1 MIMKTRYILATALL
15 ALAVSSCTDL
25 DVDVKSKLTEYPSS
39 EIAMEGKMAD
49 AYYAFRKPLGNN
61 YNRYQTFS
69 SDEATGLSFDGDY
82 YDGAENVNP
91 TLHTFQANNT
101 PGNWWSDL
109 ASGITKCNK
118 LINELSADTTAMAKR
133 YTANLRAVRAFYH
146 FILMDSYGDVPILNK
161 LYDSS
166 EAIERQPRE
175 AVAEFIEKELLESL
189 PDLSTASNAS
199 TYGKPNKWMAEALL
213 VKLYMNWGVYTCG
226 NVADYDPATT
236 ANPKLNEAV
245 KYCDEIVKSGLFNLS
260 DNYREKFLYNN
271 GYQIKDFIYAMPYDC
286 VTDYKSEEG
295 NYYGRYR
302 TFRKIDS
309 GTPTGYYSGKMSSSC
324 AGICAMNPEFADL
337 FTLKGDERNK
347 CVLSGKVFMHDAIT
361 GEETGVPYLYKGQQL
376 EFTKT
381 LTLKEGG
388 EAQLNAGATYDGWR
402 QGYRS
407 IKFYPNPTEYSKYAR
422 CQSNDVPIFRYA
434 DILLEKAEAIL
445 RGATATNGDTPQSLF
460 NQIRAYVNAPLLDHT
475 PSLKELLD
483 ERGREFFD
491 ENWRRNDM
499 IRFGTFESEYGFHR
513 HDFPGANF
521 DKRHRIFPVPQTIM
535 NENTNWKQN
544 EGYEER

>member
-1 MIMKTRYILATALL
+1 MKTIKYLFATALI
-15 ALAVSSCTDL
+15 ALAASSCTDL
-25 DVDVKSKLTEYPSS
+25 DVDVKSKLIDYPNS
-39 EIAMEGKMAD
+39 EIALEGKMAD
-49 AYYAFRKPLGNN
+49 AYYAFRKQLGNN

-69 SDEATGLSFDGDY
+69 SDEASGLSFDGDY

-109 ASGITKCNK
+109 AGGITKCNK
-118 LINELSADTTAMAKR
+118 LINELSTDSSALSKR
-133 YTANLRAVRAFYH
+133 YIANLRTVRAFYH

-161 LYDSS
+161 IYDDG
-166 EAIERQPRE
+166 EAIERQPRKT
-175 AVAEFIEKELLESL
+175 VAEFIEKELLESL
-189 PDLSTASNAS
+189 PNLSTASDAS

-226 NVADYDPATT
+226 NVADYDPTT
-236 ANPKLNEAV
+236 TTNTKLNDAV
-245 KYCDEIVKSGLFNLS
+245 KYCDDIIKSGLFNLS
-260 DNYREKFLYNN
+260 DNYRKKFLYNN

-286 VTDYKSEEG
+286 VSAQG
-295 NYYGRYR
+295 MLYGRYR
-302 TFRKIDS
+302 TFRKIDL
-309 GTPTGYYSGKMSSSC
+309 GKPTGYYSGKMKNSC

-337 FTLKGDERNK
+337 FTLKDDERNK
-347 CVLSGKVFMHDAIT
+347 CVLGGKVFMHDALT
-361 GEETGVPYLYKGQQL
+361 GDETSTPYIYNGSQL

-381 LTLKEGG
+381 LTLKAGG
-388 EAQLNAGATYDGWR
+388 EAQLNAGATPDGWR

-407 IKFYPNPTEYSKYAR
+407 IKFYPNPTEYSEYSR
-422 CQSNDVPIFRYA
+422 NQSNDVPIFRYA

-513 HDFPGANF
+513 HNFPGANF
-521 DKRHRIFPVPQTIM
+521 DKSHRIFPVPQAVM
-535 NENTNWKQN
+535 DENTNWKQN
-544 EGYEER
+544 AGY